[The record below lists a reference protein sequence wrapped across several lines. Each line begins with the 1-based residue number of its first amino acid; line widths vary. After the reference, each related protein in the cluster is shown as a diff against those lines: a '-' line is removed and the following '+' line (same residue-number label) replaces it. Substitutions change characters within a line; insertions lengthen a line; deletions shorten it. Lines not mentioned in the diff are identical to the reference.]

1 MELLREVCAGNR
13 FACSFLLVSVHA
25 FVPLHPAQHHVG
37 MIDKVAVDG
46 DAVRCLPQMD
56 PIRLYVDGMF
66 PLLKKENIRC
76 DFRSGVGFE
85 GVVRQADGS
94 EQFSSLRDISA
105 HIGGSLV
112 HCAFGRDER
121 DHAARTHLFQRFGKE
136 IIVNQKPVLVERP
149 VRHLV
154 IAKRHIADGDIKKVF
169 AVRLFKARDLDS
181 RIGVELPRHASRDA
195 VQLHAIE
202 LAALHRFRQH
212 TEEVAHA
219 AGGFK
224 HVSVPKAHAVQGFI
238 HRPDNDGAGIVGVQ
252 GGAARRRIFLVCQ
265 KAFELLVFFRPLRV
279 IPVIGLRDAAPS
291 DVPG

>member
-1 MELLREVCAGNR
+1 
-13 FACSFLLVSVHA
+13 
-25 FVPLHPAQHHVG
+25 

-46 DAVRCLPQMD
+46 DAVRCPPQMD

-85 GVVRQADGS
+85 GIVRQSDGS

-105 HIGGSLV
+105 HIRTGFV
-112 HCAFGRDER
+112 HRAFGRNER

-154 IAKRHIADGDIKKVF
+154 IAKRHIADGDIKKIF

-181 RIGVELPRHASRDA
+181 RIGIELPRHAAGDA
-195 VQLHAIE
+195 VQFHAVE
-202 LAALHRFRQH
+202 SALAHAFRQH
-212 TEEVAHA
+212 TEEIANA
-219 AGGFK
+219 AGRLQY
-224 HVSVPKAHAVQGFI
+224 VAALKAHVAQGFI
-238 HRPDNDGAGIVGVQ
+238 HCSDNHRAGIVGVQ
-252 GGAARRRIFLVCQ
+252 GRAARRRIFLICQ
-265 KAFELLVFFRPLRV
+265 
-279 IPVIGLRDAAPS
+279 
-291 DVPG
+291 